1 MKKFKF
7 DKSNFKLNK
16 TTLDLKNSKFSFD
29 KKSLVFKIPKQITSI
44 IIPIMLVICLAV
56 NIMLNSLVSNN
67 VNTEISYISQLNSNL
82 AQSYLEN
89 LSFTAQR
96 LSGLVLNFK
105 AFDKEKASAMLE
117 KTLKDSLDNKDIFG
131 AYFAFE
137 PNAYFP
143 STPDGLSYYAFR
155 DGASVGIDVL
165 NNYKDYA
172 NESYYAEVKSSLK
185 PTMTEP
191 YSYTLSNGQFVFLV
205 TVSFPILDDSGKF
218 LGIAS
223 CDIETSVLSSL
234 AYDFGGFK
242 SAYVSMITGE
252 GNYIAHTADSSKL
265 GTNYMSYANADKEV
279 FEAVQSSKSFR
290 KEIDGG
296 SGKVILNCH
305 PVNVYGV
312 DKVWSTALVVKKS
325 EAMGSVRSVVILVSI
340 LSIVG
345 ILILAFFI
353 FAIMRKAL
361 LPIGRVIDIANEMD
375 NGNLNMSFDDNIHSE
390 DEIGKLMQIFQ
401 NTSKN
406 LHAYISDISYILD
419 NIANGNLE
427 VEVDREYVG
436 DFHAIKDSLNNI
448 IASLNHSLTEM
459 QNSSKRVA
467 VNSSQVSQASQ
478 SLAQGATE
486 QASSIEELSATI
498 EDMSEKIKHNAD
510 NASVVSKKAS
520 EMGLEMNES
529 SNQMDQLMAA
539 MKDIDSKSNEI
550 SNIVKTIEDIAFQTN
565 ILALNAAVEA
575 ARAGVAGKGFAVVA
589 DEVRNLAS
597 KSGLAAQNISELI
610 ESSVDVIKRGTSM
623 ANKTSNSL
631 AKVVND
637 SQEIVVGIDTISDS
651 LQKES
656 DSISQI
662 SVGVDQIAAVVQTN
676 SANAE
681 ESAAASQELFAQS
694 QTLDDIISQFKI
706 KN

>member
-16 TTLDLKNSKFSFD
+16 ATLDLKNSKFSFD
-29 KKSLVFKIPKQITSI
+29 KKSLLFKIPKQITSI
-44 IIPIMLVICLAV
+44 IIPIMLVICLSV

-105 AFDKEKASAMLE
+105 AFDKEKSSAMLE
-117 KTLKDSLDNKDIFG
+117 KTLKDALANKDIFG

-143 STPDGLSYYAFR
+143 STPNGLSYYAFR
-155 DGASVGIDVL
+155 DGSSIGIDIL
-165 NNYKDYA
+165 NDYEDYS
-172 NESYYAEVKSSLK
+172 NGSYYAEVKKSLK
-185 PTMTEP
+185 PAMTEP

-234 AYDFGGFK
+234 AYDFGGFE

-279 FEAVQSSKSFR
+279 FDAVQSSKSFR
-290 KEIDGG
+290 KEIDSG

-340 LSIVG
+340 LSIIG

-375 NGNLNMSFDDNIHSE
+375 SGNLNMSFDDNIHSE

-406 LHAYISDISYILD
+406 LHSYISDISYILD

-427 VEVDREYVG
+427 VEVEREYIG

-448 IASLNHSLTEM
+448 ITSLNHSLNEM

-498 EDMSEKIKHNAD
+498 EDMSEKIKHNAN

-520 EMGLEMNES
+520 EMGIEMNES

-610 ESSVDVIKRGTSM
+610 ASSVDVIKRGTSM
-623 ANKTSNSL
+623 ANKTSDSL